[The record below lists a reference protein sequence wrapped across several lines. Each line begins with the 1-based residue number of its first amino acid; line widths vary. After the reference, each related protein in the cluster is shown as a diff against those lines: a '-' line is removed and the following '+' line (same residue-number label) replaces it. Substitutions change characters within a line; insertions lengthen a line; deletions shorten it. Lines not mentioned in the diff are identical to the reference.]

1 VQSTSLDAPL
11 FHRGFV
17 ARRPQAVR
25 DDIQFKFKHATS
37 VSRWVQDS
45 AANYVFGE
53 FGSGLEIVRKEA
65 IRLAAEGKTL
75 SVLDAGCG
83 SGGQLAEIAELM
95 SKLSLPVYL
104 RGVTAERSE
113 VVPSLQAFA
122 FELPLPSD
130 TVTCSDNGGQ
140 IDFAKQCIST
150 TIGTSINA
158 RIYQGFP
165 LEDIAVTGAADFI
178 RERKQFDVILCSW
191 TLFHL
196 CDPLGT
202 LLQLRCIL
210 DPDGILVANGAYFH
224 FEGDGLEAGTVAAIK
239 QFSSA
244 MPSSLCCEIIGQD
257 VKWVSEDPSDEWSPG
272 EFHGGHTINLCW
284 KGGGCKACEVD
295 EAMCNLVDYTGK
307 TLDRVWQLESG
318 QQYAIASYIFC

>member
-1 VQSTSLDAPL
+1 MSGTVQSTSLDAPL

-113 VVPSLQAFA
+113 VVPSLHHLRLNFLCRLIQ
-122 FELPLPSD
+122 S
-130 TVTCSDNGGQ
+130 
-140 IDFAKQCIST
+140 
-150 TIGTSINA
+150 
-158 RIYQGFP
+158 R
-165 LEDIAVTGAADFI
+165 AVTMAA
-178 RERKQFDVILCSW
+178 KL
-191 TLFHL
+191 TL
-196 CDPLGT
+196 
-202 LLQLRCIL
+202 Q
-210 DPDGILVANGAYFH
+210 
-224 FEGDGLEAGTVAAIK
+224 
-239 QFSSA
+239 SSA
-244 MPSSLCCEIIGQD
+244 SAPPLAHPLTHAYIK
-257 VKWVSEDPSDEWSPG
+257 V
-272 EFHGGHTINLCW
+272 FH
-284 KGGGCKACEVD
+284 
-295 EAMCNLVDYTGK
+295 
-307 TLDRVWQLESG
+307 
-318 QQYAIASYIFC
+318 